1 MELSKFFKVYTVL
14 CLIKLA
20 LLFPLL
26 RYDVYDD
33 GHVWFITLQV
43 IVTEVLLLVRER
55 HSNTNRKDIYNK
67 IPALVNSLR
76 AVSIFLLGIVTNEYS
91 DAPFWYMLVLLMG
104 LEVLTSIA
112 AGVT

>member
-14 CLIKLA
+14 SLPKVAI
-20 LLFPLL
+20 LLVLL
-26 RYDVYDD
+26 RHDVYDD
-33 GHVWFITLQV
+33 GLVWFYTLQV

-55 HSNTNRKDIYNK
+55 HSGTNRKDIYNK
-67 IPALVNSLR
+67 IPALVYSLR
-76 AVSIFLLGIVTNEYS
+76 AVALFSLGIVTNEYS

-104 LEVLTSIA
+104 FEVLTSIA